1 MTEYKIVVIGSGS
14 VGKSALTIQYI
25 QEIFVEKYD
34 ATIEDSYRK
43 QIDIDDTA
51 VMLDILDTAGQE
63 EYSAMR
69 DDYMG
74 KGDGFLMVYSITD
87 NQSFYEC
94 KKIWEALVRMKTPE
108 DPNEPMP
115 KIPIVLVG
123 NKIDLEDERCVV
135 EEDVQEFIQELG
147 DYCKWFET
155 SALTRHNV
163 DEIFEQVV
171 RLILAAENGQD
182 PNGETGETGEEQQGE
197 GGEQQQQD
205 GEGQQQQEQQGEG
218 QPQQQQQQPAKT
230 QAKPQKKKSL
240 CVLL

>member
-1 MTEYKIVVIGSGS
+1 
-14 VGKSALTIQYI
+14 
-25 QEIFVEKYD
+25 
-34 ATIEDSYRK
+34 
-43 QIDIDDTA
+43 
-51 VMLDILDTAGQE
+51 MLDILDTAGQE

-182 PNGETGETGEEQQGE
+182 PNGEKEKQEKNNKEKEVNNNNKMEKDNNNKNNKEKDNHNNNNNNQQKHKQNHKKRNHYVFYCNNNHNNNNNN
-197 GGEQQQQD
+197 QQKHKQNHKKRNHYVFYCNNNHNNNNNNQQ
-205 GEGQQQQEQQGEG
+205 
-218 QPQQQQQQPAKT
+218 KH
-230 QAKPQKKKSL
+230 K
-240 CVLL
+240 